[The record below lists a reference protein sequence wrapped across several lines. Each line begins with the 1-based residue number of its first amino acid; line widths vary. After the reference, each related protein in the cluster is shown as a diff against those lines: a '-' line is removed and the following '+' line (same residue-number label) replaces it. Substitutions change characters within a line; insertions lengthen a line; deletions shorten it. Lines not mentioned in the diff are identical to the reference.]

1 MASLAYNPRRSGQV
15 ETLAYN
21 YGVIEG
27 RKGFPTWD
35 AVPSRYYLLDRM
47 KNVYSFSGH
56 SHQGRLVAERDFIAG
71 WKDGFAEAKKGKRN
85 PLFLPNPSRHKLTGV
100 EKRVYDLGFTY
111 GEKDAKA
118 LDVGLTVRNDTPDIR
133 QMFNHSWERMIPLGE
148 ARASQ
153 ELAMWPAFERGYYD
167 GLARRRNPLFLPKSL
182 FDSYIV
188 KSDGGEITVDKIQ
201 TLAGAERKVREVAK
215 KFPCVGFSIL
225 SAKHNSVIKHYAAAV
240 GKGTPKVD
248 EDNIREY
255 KKTATREAKESVK
268 FRLFVDG
275 QEYADYES
283 KSEAEKVGRKEAGSG
298 GSWRVKQV
306 SENPKLHTQS
316 RWKRYVIQGGPS
328 SGATRVTDSLA
339 AANRLY
345 SEMTR
350 RFPHEWV
357 NLYDGQTGEFLK
369 EYRGKQNPTPANRKY
384 IRITWSDGNTT
395 ETEINGTEEEI
406 RRYYIGQH
414 FNVGRGEHDHVVTGK
429 KVEFLSH
436 RGSSNPAAKIDY
448 VVTYFYA
455 NGTRNREYFTRKADA
470 DKQLRKYYRNH
481 KGGRGE
487 VTTEPHLTPLQRQ
500 FGVRQNPHYTLSYS
514 ATLFESP
521 DLKGKTHRV
530 SGSDNWPVEI
540 LQSSGPQRARRALI
554 KADVGGTPMYGWV
567 DYDQLIGRRGNPD
580 DSDISDARSL
590 YSDFHGEDS
599 DGETEYVET
608 LELPDNFVELGDLV
622 SLRVITTHGK
632 KPKDVT
638 ISAPDPDRH
647 DAHEVVKLAS
657 APDGKQLYFIGGN
670 QSLELNKLDFNNDEI
685 KPAMFIGVL
694 CEVTYRTRKGFD
706 KFKLTDYYH
715 HLGEETG
722 NEPIL
727 TYDETNNLMHVV
739 GGAYKVKDVG
749 IVN

>member
-35 AVPSRYYLLDRM
+35 AVPSRYYLLDQM

-56 SHQGRLVAERDFIAG
+56 SHQGRLVAERDFITG
-71 WKDGFAEAKKGKRN
+71 WKDGFAEAKKGK
-85 PLFLPNPSRHKLTGV
+85 
-100 EKRVYDLGFTY
+100 
-111 GEKDAKA
+111 
-118 LDVGLTVRNDTPDIR
+118 
-133 QMFNHSWERMIPLGE
+133 
-148 ARASQ
+148 
-153 ELAMWPAFERGYYD
+153 
-167 GLARRRNPLFLPKSL
+167 RNPLFLPKSL

-201 TLAGAERKVREVAK
+201 TLAGAERKVKDVAK
-215 KFPCVGFSIL
+215 KFPCVGFSVL
-225 SAKHNSVIKHYAAAV
+225 SAKYGGVIKHYAAAV

-248 EDNIREY
+248 EDNSREY

-268 FRLFVDG
+268 FRLYING

-298 GSWRVKQV
+298 GKWRVKQV
-306 SENPKLHTQS
+306 SENPRMHSSNPFNGLVM
-316 RWKRYVIQGGPS
+316 KRSEVGAAFGDSHQRGNVGSLLYHSFGTLAGAKAGQKRGGKGAEIAKVVTA
-328 SGATRVTDSLA
+328 SG
-339 AANRLY
+339 
-345 SEMTR
+345 EMVGYLVYR
-350 RFPHEWV
+350 PHV
-357 NLYDGQTGEFLK
+357 N
-369 EYRGKQNPTPANRKY
+369 NPTPDNRKY
-384 IRITWSDGNTT
+384 IRVTWSDGNTT

-436 RGSSNPAAKIDY
+436 RGSSNPGAKLDY

-455 NGTRNREYFTRKADA
+455 NGTRNREYFTQRAEA
-470 DKQLRKYYRNH
+470 EKQLRKYYRNH
-481 KGGRGE
+481 KGGHGE
-487 VTTEPHLTPLQRQ
+487 ITTTPHLTRPQRE
-500 FGVRQNPHYTLSYS
+500 FGVRQNP
-514 ATLFESP
+514 
-521 DLKGKTHRV
+521 DGD
-530 SGSDNWPVEI
+530 SG
-540 LQSSGPQRARRALI
+540 
-554 KADVGGTPMYGWV
+554 
-567 DYDQLIGRRGNPD
+567 
-580 DSDISDARSL
+580 ISDARSL

-670 QSLELNKLDFNNDEI
+670 QALELNKLDFNNDEI